1 MNKRYLNRR
10 YIHYLAG
17 DRLEHEMEDTTIR
30 RDGANKMLST
40 KDALG
45 LTLLAPKIR
54 GLSSNFAPERP

>member
-1 MNKRYLNRR
+1 
-10 YIHYLAG
+10 
-17 DRLEHEMEDTTIR
+17 MEDTTIR